1 MAPPLGADLSA
12 QLAAMQL
19 LDSAAPVGG
28 FAHSMG
34 FETYIESGF
43 IDSSESFGQWLES
56 YLANQLTFA
65 DALAIRLVHR
75 ATEFAEVVELDW
87 EMHAQTLAA
96 QIQKANTAMGKR
108 LLRIACQNYAAE
120 FAEQSFP
127 AADWLHRYE
136 EAVSRKELYAHSAL
150 VWGVVS
156 RNLGMDEDT
165 AVSCHL
171 YATAIMLTQNAVRAV
186 PLGQDAGQRVQ
197 RHAQDWV
204 VRATSR
210 SRLLGRGDF
219 GANVP
224 GLEIAQMQHEHQRA
238 RLFMS

>member
-1 MAPPLGADLSA
+1 MGTSLSA

-34 FETYIESGF
+34 FETYIESGY
-43 IDSSESFGQWLES
+43 IDSSESFGHWLES
-56 YLANQLTFA
+56 YLHNQLTYA

-75 ATEFAEVVELDW
+75 AVEFREVAELDW

-96 QIQKANTAMGKR
+96 QVQKANSAMGKR
-108 LLRIACQNYAAE
+108 LLRIARRNYAQE
-120 FAEQSFP
+120 FSGGSSP
-127 AADWLHRYE
+127 AADWLERYE
-136 EAVSRKELYAHSAL
+136 EAVSRSELCAHPAL
-150 VWGVVS
+150 VWAVVS
-156 RNLGMDEDT
+156 RNLDMDEDT

-186 PLGQDAGQRVQ
+186 PLGQDAGQTVER
-197 RHAQDWV
+197 RAQEWV
-204 VRATSR
+204 ARATRR
-210 SRLLGRGDF
+210 SRLLGRQDF

-224 GLEIAQMQHEHQRA
+224 GLEIAQMQHERQRA